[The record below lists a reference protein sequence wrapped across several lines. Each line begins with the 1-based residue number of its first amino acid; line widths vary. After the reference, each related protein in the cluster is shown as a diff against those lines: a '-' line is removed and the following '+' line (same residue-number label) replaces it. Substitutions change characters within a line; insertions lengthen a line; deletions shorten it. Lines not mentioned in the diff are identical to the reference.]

1 VITICRE
8 RQPRQEFALTWGV
21 SRMIPGHWSQRGIA
35 YSAAV
40 VTRAGDD
47 GPVIDPGLRGRVALV
62 TGCNQPAGI
71 GVAIARALAAQGVV
85 VALVVAPPE
94 AVSGG
99 TATMAVGPPRC
110 RAGPQRP
117 G

>member
-1 VITICRE
+1 VGRVADD
-8 RQPRQEFALTWGV
+8 PRSLGPARDRLLSCSSDEGW
-21 SRMIPGHWSQRGIA
+21 
-35 YSAAV
+35 
-40 VTRAGDD
+40 DD